1 MPQYSIDQS
10 SEPVDQFVRNQV
22 REGRPLELL
31 DGGEVVAVLVS
42 AEDYKRH
49 YTPKKDFRQSL
60 LEIRQRYGLDDPN
73 FDDEEMSDAEF
84 DEFWDNIR
92 DRAPGREVDLW

>member
-1 MPQYSIDQS
+1 MG
-10 SEPVDQFVRNQV
+10 QFVRNQV

-31 DGGEVVAVLVS
+31 DGGKVVAVLVA

-60 LEIRQRYGLDDPN
+60 LEIRSRYGLDDPDLADN
-73 FDDEEMSDAEF
+73 EMSDAEF

-92 DRAPGREVDLW
+92 DRSRRFRMEKEIQRR

>member
-22 REGRPLELL
+22 REGRLLELL
-31 DGGEVVAVLVS
+31 DGGEMIAVLVS

-49 YTPKKDFRQSL
+49 YNAQ
-60 LEIRQRYGLDDPN
+60 
-73 FDDEEMSDAEF
+73 EEF
-84 DEFWDNIR
+84 
-92 DRAPGREVDLW
+92 

>member
-1 MPQYSIDQS
+1 MPQYSIDRS

-22 REGRPLELL
+22 REGSPLELL

-60 LEIRQRYGLDDPN
+60 LEIRQKYGLDDPN
-73 FDDEEMSDAEF
+73 FDDNEMSDAEF
-84 DEFWDNIR
+84 EAFWDNLR
-92 DRAPGREVDLW
+92 DKTPGREVEIW